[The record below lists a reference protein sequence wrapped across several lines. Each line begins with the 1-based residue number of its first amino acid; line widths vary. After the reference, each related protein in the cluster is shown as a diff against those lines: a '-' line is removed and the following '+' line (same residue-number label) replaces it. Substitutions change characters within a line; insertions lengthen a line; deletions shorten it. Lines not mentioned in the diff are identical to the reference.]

1 MHEVWSGFKGFQVV
15 SCMACC
21 SSAAGF
27 ILGSAGIAGIARLR
41 KRPTATALLRSIK
54 ALSRLNSALIQ
65 PVKLYYGSIQ
75 ALLSCIKGMQGLQG
89 F

>member
-1 MHEVWSGFKGFQVV
+1 
-15 SCMACC
+15 MACC

-27 ILGSAGIAGIARLR
+27 ILGIAGIAGIARLR
-41 KRPTATALLRSIK
+41 KRPTAAALLRPIK